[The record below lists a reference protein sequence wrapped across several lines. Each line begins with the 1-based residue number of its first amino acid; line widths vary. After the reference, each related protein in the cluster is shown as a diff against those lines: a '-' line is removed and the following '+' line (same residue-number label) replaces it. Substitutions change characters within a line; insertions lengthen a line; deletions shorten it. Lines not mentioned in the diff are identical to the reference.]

1 MIMLHTLV
9 LLVALAAQT
18 PPQRS
23 PAPAPDEVAVD
34 PVTCWWRTDASA
46 VRVGQTF
53 DVVLTCAFL
62 QTEAA
67 RVVADES
74 RLEPAV
80 VQLPPFDVLGG
91 SHAKDVATAGRRF
104 VQYTYQLRLLAENSF
119 SAQIALPALEITYR
133 VESRVSSAESLQGR
147 DLTYLLPPL
156 AIRVLSLVPD
166 TAQDIREA
174 PVATFQDI
182 EGKGSR
188 GTMLRAVGGT
198 LLALAGLMLILTLVN
213 MLRRRRAARPAS
225 ERVLPPSAV
234 LAGVRRELDAIK
246 AAVLASGW
254 TSDLAGRALAALRI
268 VAAHAAGRP
277 VTQHRVG
284 TIAADG
290 QLLVSGRIG
299 APTVVSAAVASA
311 DDDELRD
318 ALTRFA
324 AARYGREERFDAR
337 LDDAVDAAIRH
348 VDRLMSSRP
357 WLERVWPR

>member
-1 MIMLHTLV
+1 MFHTLAF
-9 LLVALAAQT
+9 LVALTTQT
-18 PPQRS
+18 PSR
-23 PAPAPDEVAVD
+23 APAPNEVAVD
-34 PVTCWWRTDASA
+34 PVNCWWRGDTSA

-67 RVVADES
+67 RVIADES

-91 SHAKDVATAGRRF
+91 SRAKDLTTVGRRF
-104 VQYTYQLRLLAENSF
+104 VQFTYQLRLLAENSF

-133 VESRVSSAESLQGR
+133 VESRVGAAESLQGR

-156 AIRVLSLVPD
+156 TMRVLSLVPD
-166 TAQDIREA
+166 TAEDIREA
-174 PVATFQDI
+174 PVATFDNI
-182 EGKGSR
+182 ESRGAR
-188 GTMLRAVGGT
+188 GTMFRAAGGT
-198 LLALAGLMLILTLVN
+198 LLALAALMLILALVSVF
-213 MLRRRRAARPAS
+213 RRRRAARPAS

-234 LAGVRRELDAIK
+234 LAGVRRELEAIK

-254 TSDLAGRALAALRI
+254 TSDLAGRALTAVRI
-268 VAAHAAGRP
+268 VAAHATGRT
-277 VTQHRVG
+277 VTQHRAA
-284 TIAADG
+284 TAAADG
-290 QLLVSGRIG
+290 QLVVSGRIG
-299 APTVVSAAVASA
+299 APTIVSASVASA
-311 DDDELRD
+311 DDDDLRD

-348 VDRLMSSRP
+348 VDRLMSRRP
-357 WLERVWPR
+357 WLERLWPR